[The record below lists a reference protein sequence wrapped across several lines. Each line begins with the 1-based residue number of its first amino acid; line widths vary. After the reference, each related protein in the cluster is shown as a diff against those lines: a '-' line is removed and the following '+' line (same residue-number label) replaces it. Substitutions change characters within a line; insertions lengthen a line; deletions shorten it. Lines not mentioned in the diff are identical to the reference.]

1 MRLLKY
7 LFCLVLFTGIAM
19 PLLSSCSDDDE
30 NGSAIEG
37 YWVTGLEDGR
47 EMILFKEGKFVVLS
61 LDRGMNVTAQKMKE
75 WVDEAF
81 ETHKIAYFGSQSGE
95 YMDYGTYSLNGDN
108 LVFKF
113 SSVDGDDDDVERDKV
128 SFKENVMVI
137 TWLPDS
143 SDDDEE
149 EDSTVYYRYT
159 GE

>member
-1 MRLLKY
+1 
-7 LFCLVLFTGIAM
+7 M

-47 EMILFKEGKFVVLS
+47 EMFLFKEGKFVVLS

-81 ETHKIAYFGSQSGE
+81 ETHKIAYFGSQSDE

-108 LVFKF
+108 LVFKL

-137 TWLPDS
+137 TWLTDS
-143 SDDDEE
+143 PDEE

>member
-1 MRLLKY
+1 
-7 LFCLVLFTGIAM
+7 M

-37 YWVTGLEDGR
+37 YWVTGLEGEDTP
-47 EMILFKEGKFVVLS
+47 EMILFKGGKFVALS

-81 ETHKIAYFGSQSGE
+81 ETHKITHLGSLSDK
-95 YMDYGTYSLNGDN
+95 YMMDYGTYSLNGDN

-137 TWLPDS
+137 TWLTDS
-143 SDDDEE
+143 SDDE

>member
-7 LFCLVLFTGIAM
+7 LFCLVLFTGITM

-37 YWVTGLEDGR
+37 YWVTGLEGEDTP
-47 EMILFKEGKFVVLS
+47 EMILFKGGKFVALS

-81 ETHKIAYFGSQSGE
+81 ETHKIAYFGSQSDE

-137 TWLPDS
+137 TWLTDS
-143 SDDDEE
+143 SDDE